1 MYSDGGGN
9 GAATTSLSSVSYNVD
24 PGSGRVAL
32 GNPSNNLPV
41 LYVTTP
47 TDGISAFVVGVN
59 ADAQQGV
66 IEFQPSQTYS
76 AASAAGTYAFGSE
89 DPGDNT
95 VYNDAGSATITSGG
109 SASGTADLSSTTG
122 LTPSVPFS
130 AMVTISNSNGTGN
143 LGSQTVAIING
154 TKIFYIDESTGVIVV
169 AEQ

>member
-9 GAATTSLSSVSYNVD
+9 GAATTSLSSVSYNID

-32 GNPSNNLPV
+32 GNPSNDLPV

-76 AASAAGTYAFGSE
+76 TASAAGTYAFGSE

-95 VYNDAGSATITSGG
+95 VYNDAGSATISSSG
-109 SASGTADLSSTTG
+109 SATGTVDSSTTTG
-122 LTPSVPFS
+122 LTPNVPFN
-130 AMVTISNSNGTGN
+130 ATLTISNSNGTGN
-143 LGSQTVAIING
+143 LGSQTVAIMNG
-154 TKIFYIDESTGVIVV
+154 TKIFYIDESAGVIVI